1 MRMMR
6 YYTRRRPHVDRCAS
20 AWLLKRFVDP
30 KAEFAFVE
38 EGGRLAGAIPFDM
51 SGVELGHH
59 RGRCTFEAILAKHKL
74 KDPALAELGRIVR
87 SADLLDADETLE
99 GPGLELLFQ
108 GMLHLTEDDQRV
120 LALAE
125 PVLDALYAALRER
138 GGSRAQRLRR
148 GSSRKTIGDRS

>member
-1 MRMMR
+1 MR
-6 YYTRRRPHVDRCAS
+6 YVTRRRPHVDRCAS

-38 EGGRLAGAIPFDM
+38 EGDHLPGVTPFDM
-51 SGVELGHH
+51 SGAELGHH

-74 KDPALAELGRIVR
+74 KDPALVEMGRIIR

-99 GPGLELLFQ
+99 GPGIDVLFR
-108 GMLHLTEDDQRV
+108 GLLHLTQDDQAV

-125 PVLDALYAALRER
+125 PVLDALYAALKER
-138 GGSRAQRLRR
+138 GSLRTRRSASRRNLR
-148 GSSRKTIGDRS
+148 GAP